1 MISNRR
7 RTLAALVR
15 VSCLDRSRAEAAQ
28 VRGSCCPPNQGSSDR
43 KRALEARVRVSCC
56 PPNRG
61 SSDRKRAP
69 EARVRVSCL
78 DRDRAGVAQ
87 IRDSCC
93 PPNRGSSD
101 QRQLLPAKP
110 GQLRPQYRSD
120 ESQGTSPTGLRWLS
134 YSASARTVPAP
145 VSDLASHRFG
155 FRTDTDRQ
163 TETSQLT
170 YQ

>member
-15 VSCLDRSRAEAAQ
+15 VSCLDRGRAGAAQ
-28 VRGSCCPPNQGSSDR
+28 IRD
-43 KRALEARVRVSCC
+43 SCC

-78 DRDRAGVAQ
+78 DRGRAGAAQ

-93 PPNRGSSD
+93 PPNRAA
-101 QRQLLPAKP
+101 QIRLLPAKP
-110 GQLRPQYRSD
+110 GQLRSQYRSD
-120 ESQGTSPTGLRWLS
+120 ESQGTSPTGLRWPS